1 MVFFAYAAL
10 AAAASDAAAA
20 PSMQPAVRPEVV
32 ALAQIEVKRQTII
45 RIRPATAPPQPVAPV
60 KWHEKSAPSCIRS
73 ETMAAAMISGPRT
86 IDLIVRGGTRYR
98 ARLEK
103 SCDAVGFYSGFYVD
117 ATRDGRI
124 CEDRD
129 AIKSRSGDACMI
141 DKFKTLVPAK

>member
-1 MVFFAYAAL
+1 MLLIAYAAL
-10 AAAASDAAAA
+10 AAAASDAGAE
-20 PSMQPAVRPEVV
+20 PSMQPSVPAAMAV
-32 ALAQIEVKRQTII
+32 LAQVQIKRHTII
-45 RIRPATAPPQPVAPV
+45 RIRPVVPPRPAPPI
-60 KWHEKSAPSCIRS
+60 KWDEKSAPSCIRS

-103 SCDAVGFYSGFYVD
+103 SCDAAGFYSGFYVD